1 MANIG
6 NLALMLSVNPTEFT
20 AGLNKAMREIE
31 SFASKAAGVLGLG
44 GPTAAI
50 GGLLSLGGLGA
61 AIGEGIASMAET
73 ARSADRLGISMR
85 DMAAFQILAG
95 GASEQMNHALG
106 RLNATIGGA
115 RAGSEEAAKKLSAVG
130 LAAKDFAGKNTAD
143 AYRTLSDA
151 IARIP
156 DSAQRAFVAHELL
169 GRGGAELVGVL
180 QRGSAALDQAADKA
194 QAYGLVLDR
203 QVAQRAIDAE
213 KAISALGLASKALG
227 QQLAA
232 EALPSINILV
242 NGLNAIAQHPG
253 AFAKVF
259 FTGGLAGMEE
269 LTEAYKKVL
278 QQNAALSKIGQRDEN
293 AIAMGV
299 FIESLDKA
307 QKEMQFELDTM
318 GMGANMKKA
327 LKLQNDALGAS
338 ERKLYEEFK
347 LGAAAFDEEVK
358 AMERHK
364 KALET
369 MEGRTSKIL
378 DENMSELSKFRHEIA
393 KVDELVRQGFL
404 GPADAFVAMKRN
416 ADAFRDKL
424 GLGAAP
430 GVVSAQEAGGAA
442 AQQTLAQADARNA
455 FAWTDDLKSLLMVAN
470 QINEENGRK
479 LQEWLNKNQEVL
491 AASF

>member
-1 MANIG
+1 
-6 NLALMLSVNPTEFT
+6 MLSVNPTEFT
-20 AGLNKAMREIE
+20 AGLNKAMQELQ
-31 SFASKAAGVLGLG
+31 SFVGKASSFVSK
-44 GPTAAI
+44 PAAI
-50 GGLLSLGGLGA
+50 IGGIVGIGGLGA
-61 AIGEGIASMAET
+61 GLTEGLSQIAET
-73 ARSADRLGISMR
+73 AKGADKLGISMR
-85 DMAAFQILAG
+85 DMAAFQLLAG

-115 RAGSEEAAKKLSAVG
+115 RAGSEEAAKKLAAVG
-130 LAAKDFAGKNTAD
+130 LSAQSFAGKNTAD

-169 GRGGAELVGVL
+169 GKGGAELVGIL
-180 QRGSAALDQAADKA
+180 QRGSAAFDQAGKRA
-194 QAYGLVLDR
+194 QDYGMILDR
-203 QVAQRAIDAE
+203 EVAQRAIDAE
-213 KAISALGLASKALG
+213 RATAGLGNAIKALW
-227 QQLAA
+227 QQVSIQAA
-232 EALPSINILV
+232 PALEKFSNV
-242 NGLNAIAQHPG
+242 LNAMIQQPG
-253 AFAKVF
+253 AFASLLLPFGNADEQV
-259 FTGGLAGMEE
+259 ARAIQNVER
-269 LTEAYKKVL
+269 
-278 QQNAALSKIGQRDEN
+278 QNAALAKMGQRDEN
-293 AIAMGV
+293 QIAMQNFV
-299 FIESLDKA
+299 ESLDKA

-327 LKLQNDALGAS
+327 LKLENDALGAS

-393 KVDELVRQGFL
+393 KVDELGRQGFI
-404 GPADAFVAMKRN
+404 GPMDQLTATKRLADK
-416 ADAFRDKL
+416 FRDTL
-424 GLGAAP
+424 GLGGTP
-430 GVVSAQEAGGAA
+430 GIVSGQEAGSAA

-491 AASF
+491 SAAF